1 MEKSKEIKGR
11 KCYDHLGGKL
21 GTILLNTLLENNW
34 IELEEDKKTV
44 YIVIEKEKKEFKK
57 MGIEI

>member
-1 MEKSKEIKGR
+1 MEKGKEIKGR

-21 GTILLNTLLENNW
+21 GAILLNNLLEKNW
-34 IELEEDKKTV
+34 IKLEEDKTTV
-44 YIVIEKEKKEFKK
+44 YIITEKGKKEFKK

>member
-1 MEKSKEIKGR
+1 MEKSNEMKGR

-21 GTILLNTLLENNW
+21 GAILLNNLLEKNW
-34 IELEEDKKTV
+34 IELEEDKTTV
-44 YIVIEKEKKEFKK
+44 YIITEKGEREFKK

>member
-34 IELEEDKKTV
+34 IVLEEDKTTV
-44 YIVIEKEKKEFKK
+44 YIVTEKGKKEFKK

>member
-21 GTILLNTLLENNW
+21 GAILLNNLLENNW
-34 IELEEDKKTV
+34 IELEEDKTTV
-44 YIVIEKEKKEFKK
+44 YIVTEKGKKKLKK

>member
-11 KCYDHLGGKL
+11 RCYDHLGGKL
-21 GTILLNTLLENNW
+21 GAILLNSLLENNW
-34 IELEEDKKTV
+34 IKLEEDKTTV
-44 YIVIEKEKKEFKK
+44 YIVTEKGKKEFKK